1 MSRASSPVGFS
12 TGGSSHHFAAPT
24 LPAERSRQSA
34 RTLSPLS
41 KRQKRNTVRL
51 REEALALPAHLGDVV
66 RDSSRFFLRLF
77 PFCGR
82 DRFVS
87 RGD

>member
-1 MSRASSPVGFS
+1 M
-12 TGGSSHHFAAPT
+12 
-24 LPAERSRQSA
+24 
-34 RTLSPLS
+34 
-41 KRQKRNTVRL
+41 
-51 REEALALPAHLGDVV
+51 ALALPAHLGDVV
-66 RDSSRFFLRLF
+66 RDLSRFFLQLL